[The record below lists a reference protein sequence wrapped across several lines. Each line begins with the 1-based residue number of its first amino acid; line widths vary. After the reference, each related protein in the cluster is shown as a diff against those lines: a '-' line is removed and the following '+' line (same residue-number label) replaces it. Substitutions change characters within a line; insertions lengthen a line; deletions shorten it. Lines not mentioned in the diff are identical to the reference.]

1 MQAWHIVVSGK
12 VQGVYYRVSTAKRAE
27 QLGVKGWVRN
37 LPNGDV
43 EMVAQGTE
51 DQLNA
56 LYNWCH
62 EGPVLAKVESVSRLK
77 VPIDSKLVAFDVL
90 K

>member
-12 VQGVYYRVSTAKRAE
+12 VQGVYYRVSAAKKAE
-27 QLGVKGWVRN
+27 ALGVKGWVRN

-43 EMVAQGTE
+43 EMLAQADE
-51 DQLNA
+51 SKLKA
-56 LYNWCH
+56 LFDWCH
-62 EGPVLAKVESVSRLK
+62 EGPRLAKVATVHRLK
-77 VPIDSKLVAFDVL
+77 VPLNSKLVAFDVL